1 MLEIAIVLFALL
13 SIANVVVM
21 IVYLRKKQKLQS
33 ALLERDDIER
43 QIAEQRKTLQELT
56 DVLANRITESKKLDV
71 EIEKKRVQSNAE
83 KARYDELLQNLTS
96 AQSTYSTLIE
106 QAEQRYNEEL
116 EELKRKNQEEIDEAN
131 LMTQVAINKVN
142 GQIDDCQKL
151 YASLVA
157 SYQVANKES
166 DARRHVQIS
175 LATREDIDF
184 MLNYVSPRLK
194 NPTII
199 SKLIWSEYFQKPTND
214 MLDYVLPSRDCA
226 GIYKITNDE
235 TKEAYIGRSVSVRK
249 RLTDHIKSSLGIDT
263 IADQH
268 VHQVMREKGIWNFTF
283 ELIEEC
289 PREKLNE
296 REKYYIE
303 FFHTDQYG
311 YNQKAGG

>member
-1 MLEIAIVLFALL
+1 MLKIAISLL
-13 SIANVVVM
+13 SILFIVDVVL
-21 IVYLRKKQKLQS
+21 IAFCLKEKHELSKTNFYNQEEQNQQKKALEEIEQKIALSKQQNQALDKEINNKLAQVS
-33 ALLERDDIER
+33 AAQERYDTLTSNLA
-43 QIAEQRKTLQELT
+43 QIQDTY
-56 DVLANRITESKKLDV
+56 DVLVK
-71 EIEKKRVQSNAE
+71 
-83 KARYDELLQNLTS
+83 
-96 AQSTYSTLIE
+96 
-106 QAEQRYNEEL
+106 QAEQNYVAEL
-116 EELKRKNQEEIDEAN
+116 EELKRKNKEEIDEAN
-131 LMTQVAINKVN
+131 LITQVAINKIN
-142 GQIDDCQKL
+142 GQVDDCQKL
-151 YASLVA
+151 YTSLIS
-157 SYQVANKES
+157 SYQIVNEES

-175 LATREDIDF
+175 LTTREDIDF
-184 MLNYVSPRLK
+184 MLNYVSLRLK

-214 MLDYVLPSRDCA
+214 MLDFVLPSRDCA

-249 RLTDHIKSSLGIDT
+249 RLTDHIKSALGIDT

>member
-1 MLEIAIVLFALL
+1 MLKIAISLL
-13 SIANVVVM
+13 SILFIID
-21 IVYLRKKQKLQS
+21 IVLIALCLKEKHELSKTNFYNQEEQNQQEKALEEIEQKIALNKQQNQ
-33 ALLERDDIER
+33 ALE
-43 QIAEQRKTLQELT
+43 
-56 DVLANRITESKKLDV
+56 V
-71 EIEKKRVQSNAE
+71 EINDKLAQVSAAQE
-83 KARYDELLQNLTS
+83 RYDTLTS
-96 AQSTYSTLIE
+96 NLVQIQDTYDILVK
-106 QAEQRYNEEL
+106 QAEQNYVAEL
-116 EELKRKNQEEIDEAN
+116 EELKRKNKEEIDEAN
-131 LMTQVAINKVN
+131 LIMQVAINKIN
-142 GQIDDCQKL
+142 GQVDDCQKL
-151 YASLVA
+151 YASLIS
-157 SYQVANKES
+157 SYQIANEES
-166 DARRHVQIS
+166 DARRHIQIS
-175 LATREDIDF
+175 LTTREDIDF
-184 MLNYVSPRLK
+184 MLNYVSSRLK

-214 MLDYVLPSRDCA
+214 MLDFVLPSRDCA

-249 RLTDHIKSSLGIDT
+249 RLTDHIKSALGIDT

>member
-1 MLEIAIVLFALL
+1 MLKITISLL
-13 SIANVVVM
+13 SILFIINVVL
-21 IVYLRKKQKLQS
+21 IVLCLKEKHGLSKTNFYNNQQKKALEEIEQKI
-33 ALLERDDIER
+33 ALSKQQNQTLEIEINDKLVQVNAAQER
-43 QIAEQRKTLQELT
+43 YDTLTANLAQIQDTY
-56 DVLANRITESKKLDV
+56 DVLVK
-71 EIEKKRVQSNAE
+71 
-83 KARYDELLQNLTS
+83 
-96 AQSTYSTLIE
+96 
-106 QAEQRYNEEL
+106 QAEQNYVAEL
-116 EELKRKNQEEIDEAN
+116 EELKRKNKEEIDEAN
-131 LMTQVAINKVN
+131 LITQVAINKIN
-142 GQIDDCQKL
+142 GQVDDCQKL
-151 YASLVA
+151 YASLIS
-157 SYQVANKES
+157 SYQIANEES

-184 MLNYVSPRLK
+184 MLNYVSSRLK

-214 MLDYVLPSRDCA
+214 MLDFVLPSRDCA

-249 RLTDHIKSSLGIDT
+249 RLTDHIKSALGIDT

>member
-1 MLEIAIVLFALL
+1 MLKIAISLL
-13 SIANVVVM
+13 SILFIINAVLIVLCLKEKHKLSEANF
-21 IVYLRKKQKLQS
+21 YNQEKQNQQ
-33 ALLERDDIER
+33 E
-43 QIAEQRKTLQELT
+43 KTLKEIEQKIALSKQQNQALEVEINDKLVQVSAAQERYDTLT
-56 DVLANRITESKKLDV
+56 ANLAQIQDTYDVLVK
-71 EIEKKRVQSNAE
+71 
-83 KARYDELLQNLTS
+83 
-96 AQSTYSTLIE
+96 
-106 QAEQRYNEEL
+106 QAEQNYVAEL
-116 EELKRKNQEEIDEAN
+116 EELKRKNKEEIDEAN
-131 LMTQVAINKVN
+131 LITQVAINKIN
-142 GQIDDCQKL
+142 GQVDDCQKL
-151 YASLVA
+151 YASLIS
-157 SYQVANKES
+157 SYQIANEES

-175 LATREDIDF
+175 LTTREDIDF
-184 MLNYVSPRLK
+184 MLNYVSSRLK

-214 MLDYVLPSRDCA
+214 MLDFVLPSRDCA

-249 RLTDHIKSSLGIDT
+249 RLTDHIKSALGIDT

>member
-1 MLEIAIVLFALL
+1 MLEIAIVLFLVLSVADIIVITAYLKKRRKLDEVDLGNQERLNQQQKALEE
-13 SIANVVVM
+13 VE
-21 IVYLRKKQKLQS
+21 QKLASCKQQNH
-33 ALLERDDIER
+33 ALDTEISNKLIQANAIQERYDTLTTNLS
-43 QIAEQRKTLQELT
+43 QIQNTY
-56 DVLANRITESKKLDV
+56 DVLVK
-71 EIEKKRVQSNAE
+71 
-83 KARYDELLQNLTS
+83 
-96 AQSTYSTLIE
+96 
-106 QAEQRYNEEL
+106 QAEQNYAAEL

-157 SYQVANKES
+157 SYQVANEES

>member
-1 MLEIAIVLFALL
+1 MLKIAISLL
-13 SIANVVVM
+13 SILFIIDVVLIM
-21 IVYLRKKQKLQS
+21 LCLKEKHELSKTNFYNQEEQNQQKKALEEIEQKIALNKQQNQALEVEINDKLAQVS
-33 ALLERDDIER
+33 AAQERYDTLTSNLV
-43 QIAEQRKTLQELT
+43 QIQDTY
-56 DVLANRITESKKLDV
+56 DVLVK
-71 EIEKKRVQSNAE
+71 
-83 KARYDELLQNLTS
+83 
-96 AQSTYSTLIE
+96 
-106 QAEQRYNEEL
+106 QAEQNYVAEL
-116 EELKRKNQEEIDEAN
+116 EELKRKNKEEIDEAN
-131 LMTQVAINKVN
+131 LITQVAINKINEQV
-142 GQIDDCQKL
+142 DDCQKL
-151 YASLVA
+151 YASLIS
-157 SYQVANKES
+157 SYQIANEES

-175 LATREDIDF
+175 LTTREDIDF
-184 MLNYVSPRLK
+184 MLNYVSSRLK

-214 MLDYVLPSRDCA
+214 MLDFVLPSRDCA

-249 RLTDHIKSSLGIDT
+249 RLTDHIKSALGIDT

>member
-1 MLEIAIVLFALL
+1 MLKIAIVLFLVL
-13 SIANVVVM
+13 SIADI
-21 IVYLRKKQKLQS
+21 IVIAAYLKKKRELNQIDLSNQEKLNQQRKSLEEVEQKLASCKQQNY
-33 ALLERDDIER
+33 ALDTEISNKLVQVGAI
-43 QIAEQRKTLQELT
+43 QE
-56 DVLANRITESKKLDV
+56 
-71 EIEKKRVQSNAE
+71 
-83 KARYDELLQNLTS
+83 RYDTLTS
-96 AQSTYSTLIE
+96 NLAQIQDTYDILVK
-106 QAEQRYNEEL
+106 QAEQNYVAEL
-116 EELKRKNQEEIDEAN
+116 EELKRKNKEEIDEAN
-131 LMTQVAINKVN
+131 LITQVAINKIN
-142 GQIDDCQKL
+142 GQVDDCQKL
-151 YASLVA
+151 YASLIS
-157 SYQVANKES
+157 SYQIANEES

-175 LATREDIDF
+175 LTTREDIDF
-184 MLNYVSPRLK
+184 MLNYVSSRLK

-214 MLDYVLPSRDCA
+214 MLDFVLPSRDCA

-249 RLTDHIKSSLGIDT
+249 RLTDHIKSALGIDT

>member
-1 MLEIAIVLFALL
+1 MLKVAIVLFLVL
-13 SIANVVVM
+13 SIADI
-21 IVYLRKKQKLQS
+21 IVIAAYLKKKRELNQIDLSNQEKLNQQRKSLEEVEQKLASCKQQNY
-33 ALLERDDIER
+33 ALDTEISNKLVQVGAIQERYDTLTANLA
-43 QIAEQRKTLQELT
+43 QIQDTY
-56 DVLANRITESKKLDV
+56 DVLVK
-71 EIEKKRVQSNAE
+71 
-83 KARYDELLQNLTS
+83 
-96 AQSTYSTLIE
+96 
-106 QAEQRYNEEL
+106 QAEQNYVTEL
-116 EELKRKNQEEIDEAN
+116 EELKRKNKEEIDEAN
-131 LMTQVAINKVN
+131 LITQVAINKINEQV
-142 GQIDDCQKL
+142 DDCQKL
-151 YASLVA
+151 YTSLIS
-157 SYQVANKES
+157 SYQIANEES

-175 LATREDIDF
+175 LTTREDIDF
-184 MLNYVSPRLK
+184 ILNYVSSRLK

-214 MLDYVLPSRDCA
+214 MLDFVLPSRDCA

-249 RLTDHIKSSLGIDT
+249 RLTDHIKSALGIDT

-289 PREKLNE
+289 SREKLNE

>member
-1 MLEIAIVLFALL
+1 MLEIAIVLFLVL
-13 SIANVVVM
+13 SIADVVV
-21 IVYLRKKQKLQS
+21 IAAYLKKKHKLDEIDLGNQERLNQQKKALEEVEQKLASCKQQNYELDAEIS
-33 ALLERDDIER
+33 NKLVQANTIQERYNTLTMNLS
-43 QIAEQRKTLQELT
+43 QIQDTY
-56 DVLANRITESKKLDV
+56 DVLVK
-71 EIEKKRVQSNAE
+71 
-83 KARYDELLQNLTS
+83 
-96 AQSTYSTLIE
+96 
-106 QAEQRYNEEL
+106 QAEQNYTAEL

-131 LMTQVAINKVN
+131 LITQVAINKVN

-151 YASLVA
+151 YASLIA
-157 SYQVANKES
+157 SYQVANEES
-166 DARRHVQIS
+166 DVRRHVQIS

-184 MLNYVSPRLK
+184 MLNYVSSRLK

-214 MLDYVLPSRDCA
+214 MLDYILPSRDCA

-289 PREKLNE
+289 PREKLSE

>member
-1 MLEIAIVLFALL
+1 MLKIAISLL
-13 SIANVVVM
+13 SILFIIDVVL
-21 IVYLRKKQKLQS
+21 IVLCLKEKHELSKTNFYNQEEQNQQKKALEEIKQKI
-33 ALLERDDIER
+33 ALSKQQNQALE
-43 QIAEQRKTLQELT
+43 
-56 DVLANRITESKKLDV
+56 V
-71 EIEKKRVQSNAE
+71 EINDKLAQVSAAQE
-83 KARYDELLQNLTS
+83 RYDTLTSNLT
-96 AQSTYSTLIE
+96 QIQDTYDILVK
-106 QAEQRYNEEL
+106 QAEQNYVAEL
-116 EELKRKNQEEIDEAN
+116 EELKRKNKEEIDEAN
-131 LMTQVAINKVN
+131 LITQVTINKIN
-142 GQIDDCQKL
+142 GQVDDCQKL
-151 YASLVA
+151 YASLIS
-157 SYQVANKES
+157 SYQIANEES

-175 LATREDIDF
+175 LTTREDIDF
-184 MLNYVSPRLK
+184 MLNYVSSRLK

-214 MLDYVLPSRDCA
+214 MLDFVLPSRDCA

-249 RLTDHIKSSLGIDT
+249 RLTDHIKSALGIDT

>member
-1 MLEIAIVLFALL
+1 MLEIAIVLFLVLSVADIIVITAYLKKRRKLDEVDLGNQERLNQQQKALEE
-13 SIANVVVM
+13 VE
-21 IVYLRKKQKLQS
+21 QKLASCKQQNHALDTEISNKLIQVS
-33 ALLERDDIER
+33 AIQERYDTLTTNLS
-43 QIAEQRKTLQELT
+43 QIQNTY
-56 DVLANRITESKKLDV
+56 DVLVK
-71 EIEKKRVQSNAE
+71 
-83 KARYDELLQNLTS
+83 
-96 AQSTYSTLIE
+96 
-106 QAEQRYNEEL
+106 QAEQNYAAEL

-157 SYQVANKES
+157 SYQVANEES

-175 LATREDIDF
+175 TSAREDIDF

-194 NPTII
+194 NPSVI

-289 PREKLNE
+289 AREKLNE

>member
-1 MLEIAIVLFALL
+1 MLEIAIVLFLVL
-13 SIANVVVM
+13 SIVDI
-21 IVYLRKKQKLQS
+21 IVIAAYLKKKHKLDEVDLDNQEKLNQQKKALEEVEQKLASCKQQNS
-33 ALLERDDIER
+33 ALDTEISNKLIQANAIQERYDTLTTNLA
-43 QIAEQRKTLQELT
+43 QIQDTY
-56 DVLANRITESKKLDV
+56 DVLVK
-71 EIEKKRVQSNAE
+71 
-83 KARYDELLQNLTS
+83 
-96 AQSTYSTLIE
+96 
-106 QAEQRYNEEL
+106 QAEQNYEAEL

-131 LMTQVAINKVN
+131 LITQVAINKVN

-157 SYQVANKES
+157 SYQIANEES

-184 MLNYVSPRLK
+184 MLNYVSSRLK

-289 PREKLNE
+289 AREKLNE

>member
-1 MLEIAIVLFALL
+1 MLKVTISLL
-13 SIANVVVM
+13 SILFIINAVLIVLCLKEKHKLSEANFYSQEERNQQEKALEE
-21 IVYLRKKQKLQS
+21 IEQKIALSKQQNQ
-33 ALLERDDIER
+33 A
-43 QIAEQRKTLQELT
+43 
-56 DVLANRITESKKLDV
+56 LDV
-71 EIEKKRVQSNAE
+71 EINDKLAQVSAAQE
-83 KARYDELLQNLTS
+83 RYDTLTANLT
-96 AQSTYSTLIE
+96 QIQDTYDVLVK
-106 QAEQRYNEEL
+106 QAEQNYVAEL
-116 EELKRKNQEEIDEAN
+116 EELKRKNKEEIDEAN
-131 LMTQVAINKVN
+131 LITQVAINKIN
-142 GQIDDCQKL
+142 GQVDDCQKL
-151 YASLVA
+151 YASLIS
-157 SYQVANKES
+157 SYQIANEES

-175 LATREDIDF
+175 LTTREDIDF
-184 MLNYVSPRLK
+184 MLNYVSSRLK

-214 MLDYVLPSRDCA
+214 MLDFVLPSRDCA

-249 RLTDHIKSSLGIDT
+249 RLTDHIKSALGIDT

>member
-1 MLEIAIVLFALL
+1 MLKITISLL
-13 SIANVVVM
+13 SILFIID
-21 IVYLRKKQKLQS
+21 IVLIALYLKEKHELSKTNFYNQEEQNQQEKALEEIEQKIALSKQQNQALEVEINDKLAQVS
-33 ALLERDDIER
+33 AAQERYDTLTSNLA
-43 QIAEQRKTLQELT
+43 QIQDTY
-56 DVLANRITESKKLDV
+56 DVLVK
-71 EIEKKRVQSNAE
+71 
-83 KARYDELLQNLTS
+83 
-96 AQSTYSTLIE
+96 
-106 QAEQRYNEEL
+106 QAEQNYVAEL
-116 EELKRKNQEEIDEAN
+116 EELKRKNKEEIDEAN
-131 LMTQVAINKVN
+131 LITQVAINKIN
-142 GQIDDCQKL
+142 GQVDDCQKL
-151 YASLVA
+151 YASLIS
-157 SYQVANKES
+157 SYQIANEES
-166 DARRHVQIS
+166 DVRRHVQIS
-175 LATREDIDF
+175 LTTREDIDF
-184 MLNYVSPRLK
+184 MLNYVSSRLK

-214 MLDYVLPSRDCA
+214 MLDFVLPSRDCA

-249 RLTDHIKSSLGIDT
+249 RLTDHIKSALGIDT
-263 IADQH
+263 IADQY

>member
-1 MLEIAIVLFALL
+1 MLKIAISLL
-13 SIANVVVM
+13 SILFIIDVVL
-21 IVYLRKKQKLQS
+21 IVLCLKEKRELSKTNFYNQEEQNQQKKALEEIEQKI
-33 ALLERDDIER
+33 ALSKQQNQALE
-43 QIAEQRKTLQELT
+43 
-56 DVLANRITESKKLDV
+56 V
-71 EIEKKRVQSNAE
+71 EINDKLAQVSAAQE
-83 KARYDELLQNLTS
+83 RYDTLTSNLT
-96 AQSTYSTLIE
+96 QIQDTYDILVK
-106 QAEQRYNEEL
+106 QAEQNYVAEL
-116 EELKRKNQEEIDEAN
+116 EELKRKNKEEIDEAN
-131 LMTQVAINKVN
+131 LITQVAINKIN
-142 GQIDDCQKL
+142 GQVDDCQKL
-151 YASLVA
+151 YASLIS
-157 SYQVANKES
+157 SYQIANEES

-175 LATREDIDF
+175 LTTREDIDF
-184 MLNYVSPRLK
+184 MLNYVSSRLK

-214 MLDYVLPSRDCA
+214 MLDFVLPSRDCA

-249 RLTDHIKSSLGIDT
+249 RLTDHIKSALGIDT

>member
-1 MLEIAIVLFALL
+1 MLKIAISLL
-13 SIANVVVM
+13 SILFIIDVVLIVLCLKEKRKLSKTNFYNQEEQNQQKKALEEIEQKIALSKQQNQALEAEINDKLVQVNAAQERYDTLTAN
-21 IVYLRKKQKLQS
+21 LT
-33 ALLERDDIER
+33 
-43 QIAEQRKTLQELT
+43 QIQDTY
-56 DVLANRITESKKLDV
+56 DVLVK
-71 EIEKKRVQSNAE
+71 
-83 KARYDELLQNLTS
+83 
-96 AQSTYSTLIE
+96 
-106 QAEQRYNEEL
+106 QAEQNYVAEL
-116 EELKRKNQEEIDEAN
+116 EELKRKNKEEIDEAN
-131 LMTQVAINKVN
+131 LITQVAINKIN
-142 GQIDDCQKL
+142 GQVDDCQKL
-151 YASLVA
+151 YASLIS
-157 SYQVANKES
+157 SYQIANEES

-175 LATREDIDF
+175 LTTREDIDF
-184 MLNYVSPRLK
+184 MLNYVSSRLK

-214 MLDYVLPSRDCA
+214 MLDFVLPSRDCA

-249 RLTDHIKSSLGIDT
+249 RLTDHIKSALGIDT

>member
-1 MLEIAIVLFALL
+1 MLEIAIVLFLVL
-13 SIANVVVM
+13 SVADVVV
-21 IVYLRKKQKLQS
+21 ITAYLKKKRKLDEVDLDNQERLNQQKKALEEVEQKLASYKQQNYALDTEISNKLIQAS
-33 ALLERDDIER
+33 AIQERYDTLTTNLA
-43 QIAEQRKTLQELT
+43 QIQDTY
-56 DVLANRITESKKLDV
+56 DVLVK
-71 EIEKKRVQSNAE
+71 
-83 KARYDELLQNLTS
+83 
-96 AQSTYSTLIE
+96 
-106 QAEQRYNEEL
+106 QAEQNYTAEL

-131 LMTQVAINKVN
+131 LATQVAINKVN

-157 SYQVANKES
+157 SYQIANEES

-194 NPTII
+194 NPIII

-289 PREKLNE
+289 SREKLNE

>member
-1 MLEIAIVLFALL
+1 MLEIAIVLFLVL
-13 SIANVVVM
+13 SIVDI
-21 IVYLRKKQKLQS
+21 IVIAAYLKKKHKLDEVDLDNQEKLNQQKKALEEVEQKLASCKQQNS
-33 ALLERDDIER
+33 ALDTEISNKLIQANAIQERYDTLTTNLA
-43 QIAEQRKTLQELT
+43 QIQDTY
-56 DVLANRITESKKLDV
+56 DVLVK
-71 EIEKKRVQSNAE
+71 
-83 KARYDELLQNLTS
+83 
-96 AQSTYSTLIE
+96 
-106 QAEQRYNEEL
+106 QAEQNYTAEL

-131 LMTQVAINKVN
+131 LATQIAINRVN

-157 SYQVANKES
+157 SYQVANEES

-268 VHQVMREKGIWNFTF
+268 VHRVMREKGIWNFTF

-289 PREKLNE
+289 AREKLNE

>member
-1 MLEIAIVLFALL
+1 MLKIAISLL
-13 SIANVVVM
+13 SILFIINVVL
-21 IVYLRKKQKLQS
+21 IVLCLKEKRKLSKTNFYNQEEQNQQKKALEEIEQKIALSKQQHQALEVEINDKLVQVN
-33 ALLERDDIER
+33 AAQERYDTLTANLA
-43 QIAEQRKTLQELT
+43 QIQDTY
-56 DVLANRITESKKLDV
+56 DVLVK
-71 EIEKKRVQSNAE
+71 
-83 KARYDELLQNLTS
+83 
-96 AQSTYSTLIE
+96 
-106 QAEQRYNEEL
+106 QAEQNYVAEL
-116 EELKRKNQEEIDEAN
+116 EELKRKNKEEIDEAN
-131 LMTQVAINKVN
+131 LITQVAINKIN
-142 GQIDDCQKL
+142 GQVDDCQKL
-151 YASLVA
+151 YASLIS
-157 SYQVANKES
+157 SYQIANEES

-175 LATREDIDF
+175 LTTREDIDF
-184 MLNYVSPRLK
+184 MLNYVSSRLK
-194 NPTII
+194 NPTIV

-214 MLDYVLPSRDCA
+214 MLDFVLPSRDCA

-249 RLTDHIKSSLGIDT
+249 RLTDHIKSALGIDT

>member
-1 MLEIAIVLFALL
+1 MLEIAIVLFLVLSVADIVVIAAYLKKKHKLDEVDLDNQERLNQQKKALEE
-13 SIANVVVM
+13 VE
-21 IVYLRKKQKLQS
+21 QKLASCKQQNYTLDTEIS
-33 ALLERDDIER
+33 NKLIQANAIQERYDTLTTNLS
-43 QIAEQRKTLQELT
+43 QIQNTY
-56 DVLANRITESKKLDV
+56 DVLVK
-71 EIEKKRVQSNAE
+71 
-83 KARYDELLQNLTS
+83 
-96 AQSTYSTLIE
+96 
-106 QAEQRYNEEL
+106 QAEQNYAAEL

-131 LMTQVAINKVN
+131 LTTQITINKVN

-157 SYQVANKES
+157 SYQIANEES

-194 NPTII
+194 NPAII

>member
-1 MLEIAIVLFALL
+1 MLEIAIVLFLVL
-13 SIANVVVM
+13 SIVDI
-21 IVYLRKKQKLQS
+21 IVIAAYLKKKHKLDEVDLDNQEKLNQQKKALEEVEQKLASCKQQNS
-33 ALLERDDIER
+33 ALDTEISNKLIQANAIQERYDTLTTNLA
-43 QIAEQRKTLQELT
+43 QIQDTY
-56 DVLANRITESKKLDV
+56 DVLVK
-71 EIEKKRVQSNAE
+71 
-83 KARYDELLQNLTS
+83 
-96 AQSTYSTLIE
+96 
-106 QAEQRYNEEL
+106 QAEQNYEAEL

-131 LMTQVAINKVN
+131 LITQVAINKVN

-157 SYQVANKES
+157 SYQIANEES

-289 PREKLNE
+289 AREKLNE

>member
-1 MLEIAIVLFALL
+1 MLKIAIVLFLVL
-13 SIANVVVM
+13 SIADI
-21 IVYLRKKQKLQS
+21 IVIAAYLKKKRELNQIDLSNQEKLNQQRKSLEEVEQKLASCIQQNY
-33 ALLERDDIER
+33 ALDTEISNKLVQVGAIQERYDTLTANLT
-43 QIAEQRKTLQELT
+43 QIQDTY
-56 DVLANRITESKKLDV
+56 DVLVK
-71 EIEKKRVQSNAE
+71 
-83 KARYDELLQNLTS
+83 
-96 AQSTYSTLIE
+96 
-106 QAEQRYNEEL
+106 QAEQNYVAEL
-116 EELKRKNQEEIDEAN
+116 EELKRKNKEEIDEAN
-131 LMTQVAINKVN
+131 LITQVAINKINEQV
-142 GQIDDCQKL
+142 DDCQKL
-151 YASLVA
+151 YASLIS
-157 SYQVANKES
+157 SYQIANEES

-175 LATREDIDF
+175 LTTREDIDF
-184 MLNYVSPRLK
+184 MLNYVSSRLK

-214 MLDYVLPSRDCA
+214 MLDFVLPSRDCA

-249 RLTDHIKSSLGIDT
+249 RLTDHIKSALGIDT

>member
-1 MLEIAIVLFALL
+1 MLKIAISLL
-13 SIANVVVM
+13 SILFIINVVL
-21 IVYLRKKQKLQS
+21 IVLCLKEKRKLSKTNFYNQEEQNQQKKALEEIEQKIALSKQQHQALEVEINDKLVQVN
-33 ALLERDDIER
+33 AAQERYDTLTANLA
-43 QIAEQRKTLQELT
+43 QIQDTY
-56 DVLANRITESKKLDV
+56 DVLVK
-71 EIEKKRVQSNAE
+71 
-83 KARYDELLQNLTS
+83 
-96 AQSTYSTLIE
+96 
-106 QAEQRYNEEL
+106 QAEQNYVAEL
-116 EELKRKNQEEIDEAN
+116 EELKRKNKEEIDEAN
-131 LMTQVAINKVN
+131 LITQVAINKIN
-142 GQIDDCQKL
+142 GQVDDCQKL
-151 YASLVA
+151 YASLIS
-157 SYQVANKES
+157 SYQIANEES

-175 LATREDIDF
+175 LTTREDIDF
-184 MLNYVSPRLK
+184 MLNYVSSRLK

-214 MLDYVLPSRDCA
+214 MLDFVLPSRDCA

-249 RLTDHIKSSLGIDT
+249 RLTDHIKSALGIDT

>member
-1 MLEIAIVLFALL
+1 MLKIAISLL
-13 SIANVVVM
+13 SILFIIDVVLIVLCLKEKRKLSKTNFYNQEEQNQQKKALEEIEQKIALSKQQNQALEAEINDKLVQVNAAQERYDTLTAN
-21 IVYLRKKQKLQS
+21 LT
-33 ALLERDDIER
+33 
-43 QIAEQRKTLQELT
+43 QIQDTY
-56 DVLANRITESKKLDV
+56 DVLVK
-71 EIEKKRVQSNAE
+71 
-83 KARYDELLQNLTS
+83 
-96 AQSTYSTLIE
+96 
-106 QAEQRYNEEL
+106 QAEQNYVAEL
-116 EELKRKNQEEIDEAN
+116 EELKRKNKEEIDEAN
-131 LMTQVAINKVN
+131 LITQVAINKIN
-142 GQIDDCQKL
+142 GQVDDCQKL
-151 YASLVA
+151 YVSLIS
-157 SYQVANKES
+157 SYQIANEES

-175 LATREDIDF
+175 LTTREDIDF
-184 MLNYVSPRLK
+184 MLNYVSSRLK

-214 MLDYVLPSRDCA
+214 MLDFVLPSRDCA

-249 RLTDHIKSSLGIDT
+249 RLTDHIKSALGIDT

>member
-1 MLEIAIVLFALL
+1 MLKIAISLL
-13 SIANVVVM
+13 SILFIIDVVL
-21 IVYLRKKQKLQS
+21 IVLCLKEKRKLSKTNFYNQEEQNQQKKALEEIKQKI
-33 ALLERDDIER
+33 ALSKQQNQALEVEINDKLVQVNAAQER
-43 QIAEQRKTLQELT
+43 YDTLTANLAQIQDTY
-56 DVLANRITESKKLDV
+56 DVLVK
-71 EIEKKRVQSNAE
+71 
-83 KARYDELLQNLTS
+83 
-96 AQSTYSTLIE
+96 
-106 QAEQRYNEEL
+106 QAEQNYVAEL
-116 EELKRKNQEEIDEAN
+116 EELKRKNKEEIDEAN
-131 LMTQVAINKVN
+131 LITQVAINKIN
-142 GQIDDCQKL
+142 GQVDDCQKL
-151 YASLVA
+151 YASLIS
-157 SYQVANKES
+157 SYQIANEES

-175 LATREDIDF
+175 LTTREDIDF
-184 MLNYVSPRLK
+184 MLNYVSLRLK

-214 MLDYVLPSRDCA
+214 MLNFVLPSRDCA

-249 RLTDHIKSSLGIDT
+249 RLTDHIKSALGIDT

>member
-1 MLEIAIVLFALL
+1 MLKIAIVLFLVL
-13 SIANVVVM
+13 SIADI
-21 IVYLRKKQKLQS
+21 IVIAAYLKKKRELNQIDLSNQEKLNQQRKSLEEVEQKLASCKQQNY
-33 ALLERDDIER
+33 ALDTEISNKLVQVGAI
-43 QIAEQRKTLQELT
+43 QE
-56 DVLANRITESKKLDV
+56 
-71 EIEKKRVQSNAE
+71 
-83 KARYDELLQNLTS
+83 RYDTLTTNL
-96 AQSTYSTLIE
+96 AQIQDTYDTLVK
-106 QAEQRYNEEL
+106 QAEQNYAAEL
-116 EELKRKNQEEIDEAN
+116 EELKRKNKEEIDEAN
-131 LMTQVAINKVN
+131 LITQVAINKIN
-142 GQIDDCQKL
+142 GQVDDCQKL
-151 YASLVA
+151 YASLIS
-157 SYQVANKES
+157 SYQIANEES

-175 LATREDIDF
+175 LTTREDIDF
-184 MLNYVSPRLK
+184 MLNYVSSRLK
-194 NPTII
+194 NPAII

-214 MLDYVLPSRDCA
+214 MLDFVLPSRDCA

-249 RLTDHIKSSLGIDT
+249 RLTDHIKSALGIDT

-289 PREKLNE
+289 SREKLNE

>member
-1 MLEIAIVLFALL
+1 MLEIAIVLFLVL
-13 SIANVVVM
+13 SIVNI
-21 IVYLRKKQKLQS
+21 IVIAAYLKKKRKLDEVDLDNQERLNQQKKALAEVEQKLASCKQQNYTLDTEISNKLIQAS
-33 ALLERDDIER
+33 AIQERYDTLTTNLS
-43 QIAEQRKTLQELT
+43 QIQDTY
-56 DVLANRITESKKLDV
+56 DVLVK
-71 EIEKKRVQSNAE
+71 
-83 KARYDELLQNLTS
+83 
-96 AQSTYSTLIE
+96 
-106 QAEQRYNEEL
+106 QAEQNYAAEL

-157 SYQVANKES
+157 SYQVANEES

>member
-1 MLEIAIVLFALL
+1 MLEIAIVLFLVL
-13 SIANVVVM
+13 SVADVVV
-21 IVYLRKKQKLQS
+21 ITAYLKKKRKLDEVDLDNQERLNQQKKALEEVEQKLASYKQQNYALDTEISNKLIQAS
-33 ALLERDDIER
+33 AIQERYDTLTTNLA
-43 QIAEQRKTLQELT
+43 QIQDTY
-56 DVLANRITESKKLDV
+56 DVLVK
-71 EIEKKRVQSNAE
+71 
-83 KARYDELLQNLTS
+83 
-96 AQSTYSTLIE
+96 
-106 QAEQRYNEEL
+106 QAEQNYTAEL

-131 LMTQVAINKVN
+131 LATQVAINKVN

-157 SYQVANKES
+157 SYQIANEES

-194 NPTII
+194 NPIII

-289 PREKLNE
+289 AREKLNE

>member
-1 MLEIAIVLFALL
+1 MLKITISLL
-13 SIANVVVM
+13 SILFIID
-21 IVYLRKKQKLQS
+21 IVLIALYLKEKHELSKTNFYNQEEQNQQKKALEEIKQKIALSKQQNQALEVEINDKLAQVS
-33 ALLERDDIER
+33 AAQERYDTLTSNLA
-43 QIAEQRKTLQELT
+43 QIQDTY
-56 DVLANRITESKKLDV
+56 DVLVK
-71 EIEKKRVQSNAE
+71 
-83 KARYDELLQNLTS
+83 
-96 AQSTYSTLIE
+96 
-106 QAEQRYNEEL
+106 QAEQNYVAEL
-116 EELKRKNQEEIDEAN
+116 EELKRKNKEEIDEAN
-131 LMTQVAINKVN
+131 LITQVAINKIN
-142 GQIDDCQKL
+142 GQVDDCQKL
-151 YASLVA
+151 YASLIS
-157 SYQVANKES
+157 SYQIANEES
-166 DARRHVQIS
+166 DVRRHVQIS
-175 LATREDIDF
+175 LTTREDIDF
-184 MLNYVSPRLK
+184 MLNYVSSRLK

-214 MLDYVLPSRDCA
+214 MLDFILPSRDCA

-249 RLTDHIKSSLGIDT
+249 RLTDHIKSALGIDT

>member
-1 MLEIAIVLFALL
+1 MLKVAISLL
-13 SIANVVVM
+13 SILFIINAVLIVLCLKEKHKLSEANF
-21 IVYLRKKQKLQS
+21 YNQEKQNQQ
-33 ALLERDDIER
+33 E
-43 QIAEQRKTLQELT
+43 KTLKEIEQKIALSKQQNQALDKEINDKLVQVNAAQERYDTLT
-56 DVLANRITESKKLDV
+56 ANLAQIQDTYDVLVK
-71 EIEKKRVQSNAE
+71 
-83 KARYDELLQNLTS
+83 
-96 AQSTYSTLIE
+96 
-106 QAEQRYNEEL
+106 QAEQNYVAEL
-116 EELKRKNQEEIDEAN
+116 EELKRKNKEEIDEAN
-131 LMTQVAINKVN
+131 LITQVAINKIN
-142 GQIDDCQKL
+142 GQVDDCQKL
-151 YASLVA
+151 YASLIS
-157 SYQVANKES
+157 SYQIANEES

-175 LATREDIDF
+175 LTTREDIDF
-184 MLNYVSPRLK
+184 MLNYVSSRLK

-214 MLDYVLPSRDCA
+214 MLDFVLPSRDCA

-249 RLTDHIKSSLGIDT
+249 RLTDHIKSALGIDT

-289 PREKLNE
+289 SREKLNE

>member
-1 MLEIAIVLFALL
+1 MLNIALIILGFLFIFSFILL
-13 SIANVVVM
+13 GY
-21 IVYLRKKQKLQS
+21 YLKRKQKLSNFYRREKYDQQEK
-33 ALLERDDIER
+33 LL
-43 QIAEQRKTLQELT
+43 K
-56 DVLANRITESKKLDV
+56 
-71 EIEKKRVQSNAE
+71 EIEQKILLNKERSQDLDKEINDKLAQVSTVQE
-83 KARYDELLQNLTS
+83 RYDTLTANL
-96 AQSTYSTLIE
+96 AQIQDTYDILVK
-106 QAEQRYNEEL
+106 QAEQNYVAEL
-116 EELKRKNQEEIDEAN
+116 EELKRKNKEEIDEAN
-131 LMTQVAINKVN
+131 LITQVAINKIN
-142 GQIDDCQKL
+142 GQVDDCQKL
-151 YASLVA
+151 YASLIS
-157 SYQVANKES
+157 SYQIANEES

-175 LATREDIDF
+175 LTTREDIDF
-184 MLNYVSPRLK
+184 MLNYVSSRLK

-214 MLDYVLPSRDCA
+214 MLDFVLPSRDCA

-249 RLTDHIKSSLGIDT
+249 RLTDHIKSALGIDT

-289 PREKLNE
+289 SREKLNE

>member
-1 MLEIAIVLFALL
+1 MLKIAIVLFLVL
-13 SIANVVVM
+13 SIADI
-21 IVYLRKKQKLQS
+21 IVIAAYLKKKHELNQIDLSNQEKLNQQRKSLEEVEQKLASCKQQNY
-33 ALLERDDIER
+33 ALDTEISNKLVQVGAIQERYDTLTTNLA
-43 QIAEQRKTLQELT
+43 QIQDTY
-56 DVLANRITESKKLDV
+56 DVLVK
-71 EIEKKRVQSNAE
+71 
-83 KARYDELLQNLTS
+83 
-96 AQSTYSTLIE
+96 
-106 QAEQRYNEEL
+106 QAEQNYVAEL
-116 EELKRKNQEEIDEAN
+116 EELKRKNKEKIDEAN
-131 LMTQVAINKVN
+131 LITQVAINKIN
-142 GQIDDCQKL
+142 GQVDDCQKL
-151 YASLVA
+151 YASLIS
-157 SYQVANKES
+157 SYQIANEES

-175 LATREDIDF
+175 LTTREDIDF
-184 MLNYVSPRLK
+184 MLNYVSSRLK

-214 MLDYVLPSRDCA
+214 MLDFVLPSRDCA

-249 RLTDHIKSSLGIDT
+249 RLNDHIKSALGIDT

>member
-1 MLEIAIVLFALL
+1 MLKITISLL
-13 SIANVVVM
+13 SILFIINVVL
-21 IVYLRKKQKLQS
+21 IVLCLKEKHELSKTNSYNQEEQNQQKKALEEIKQKI
-33 ALLERDDIER
+33 ALNKQQNQALE
-43 QIAEQRKTLQELT
+43 
-56 DVLANRITESKKLDV
+56 V
-71 EIEKKRVQSNAE
+71 EINDKLVQVNAVQE
-83 KARYDELLQNLTS
+83 RYDTLTSNLT
-96 AQSTYSTLIE
+96 QIQDTYDILVK
-106 QAEQRYNEEL
+106 QAEQNYVAEL
-116 EELKRKNQEEIDEAN
+116 EELKRKNKEEIDEAN
-131 LMTQVAINKVN
+131 LITQVAINKIN
-142 GQIDDCQKL
+142 GQVDDCQKL
-151 YASLVA
+151 YTSLIS
-157 SYQVANKES
+157 SYQIANEES

-184 MLNYVSPRLK
+184 MLNYVSLRLK

-214 MLDYVLPSRDCA
+214 MLDFVLPSRDCA

-249 RLTDHIKSSLGIDT
+249 RLTDHIKSALGIDT

-283 ELIEEC
+283 ELVEEC

>member
-1 MLEIAIVLFALL
+1 MLKIAISLL
-13 SIANVVVM
+13 SILFIVDVVL
-21 IVYLRKKQKLQS
+21 IAFCLKEKHELSKTNFYNQEEQNQQKKALEEIEQKIALSKQQNQALDKEINNKLAQVS
-33 ALLERDDIER
+33 AAQERYDTLTSNLA
-43 QIAEQRKTLQELT
+43 QIQDTY
-56 DVLANRITESKKLDV
+56 DVLVK
-71 EIEKKRVQSNAE
+71 
-83 KARYDELLQNLTS
+83 
-96 AQSTYSTLIE
+96 
-106 QAEQRYNEEL
+106 QAEQNYVAEL
-116 EELKRKNQEEIDEAN
+116 EELKRKNKEEIDEAN
-131 LMTQVAINKVN
+131 LITQVAINKIN
-142 GQIDDCQKL
+142 GQVDDCQKL
-151 YASLVA
+151 YTSLIS
-157 SYQVANKES
+157 SYQIANEES

-175 LATREDIDF
+175 LTTREDIDF
-184 MLNYVSPRLK
+184 MLNYVSSRLK

-214 MLDYVLPSRDCA
+214 MLDFVLPSRDCA

-249 RLTDHIKSSLGIDT
+249 RLTDHIKSALGIDT

>member
-1 MLEIAIVLFALL
+1 MLKVAISLL
-13 SIANVVVM
+13 SILFIINVVL
-21 IVYLRKKQKLQS
+21 IVLCLKEKHELSEANFYNQEKQNQQ
-33 ALLERDDIER
+33 E
-43 QIAEQRKTLQELT
+43 KTLKEIEQKIALSKQQNQALDKEINDKLVQVNAAQERYDTLT
-56 DVLANRITESKKLDV
+56 ANLTQIQDTYDVLVK
-71 EIEKKRVQSNAE
+71 
-83 KARYDELLQNLTS
+83 
-96 AQSTYSTLIE
+96 
-106 QAEQRYNEEL
+106 QAEQNYVAEL
-116 EELKRKNQEEIDEAN
+116 EELKRKNKEEIDEAN
-131 LMTQVAINKVN
+131 LITQVAINKIN
-142 GQIDDCQKL
+142 GQVDDCQKL
-151 YASLVA
+151 YASLIS
-157 SYQVANKES
+157 SYQIANEES

-175 LATREDIDF
+175 LTTREDIDF
-184 MLNYVSPRLK
+184 MLNYVSSRLK

-214 MLDYVLPSRDCA
+214 MLDFVLPSRDCA

-249 RLTDHIKSSLGIDT
+249 RLTDHIKSALGIDT

-268 VHQVMREKGIWNFTF
+268 VHQVMREEGIWNFTF

>member
-1 MLEIAIVLFALL
+1 MLKIAIVLFLVL
-13 SIANVVVM
+13 SIADI
-21 IVYLRKKQKLQS
+21 IVIAAYLKKKRELNQIDLSNQEKLNQQRKSLEEVEQKLASCKQQNY
-33 ALLERDDIER
+33 ALDTEISNKLVQVGAI
-43 QIAEQRKTLQELT
+43 QE
-56 DVLANRITESKKLDV
+56 
-71 EIEKKRVQSNAE
+71 
-83 KARYDELLQNLTS
+83 RYDTLTTNL
-96 AQSTYSTLIE
+96 AQIQDTYDTLVK
-106 QAEQRYNEEL
+106 QAEQNYVAEL
-116 EELKRKNQEEIDEAN
+116 EELKRKNKEEIDEAN
-131 LMTQVAINKVN
+131 LITQVAINKIN
-142 GQIDDCQKL
+142 GQVDDCQKL
-151 YASLVA
+151 YASLIS
-157 SYQVANKES
+157 SYQIANEES
-166 DARRHVQIS
+166 DVRRHVQIS
-175 LATREDIDF
+175 LTTREDIDF
-184 MLNYVSPRLK
+184 MLNYVSLRLK
-194 NPTII
+194 NPAII

-214 MLDYVLPSRDCA
+214 MLDFVLPSRDCA

-249 RLTDHIKSSLGIDT
+249 RLTDHIKSALGIDT

>member
-1 MLEIAIVLFALL
+1 MLEIAIVLFLVL
-13 SIANVVVM
+13 SIVDIVV
-21 IVYLRKKQKLQS
+21 IAAYLKKKRKLDKVDLDNQERLNQQKKALEEVEQKLASCKQQNYDLDTEIS
-33 ALLERDDIER
+33 NKLIQANAIQERYDTLTTNLS
-43 QIAEQRKTLQELT
+43 QIQNTY
-56 DVLANRITESKKLDV
+56 DVLVK
-71 EIEKKRVQSNAE
+71 
-83 KARYDELLQNLTS
+83 
-96 AQSTYSTLIE
+96 
-106 QAEQRYNEEL
+106 QAEQNYAAEL

-157 SYQVANKES
+157 SYQVANEES

-194 NPTII
+194 NPIII

>member
-1 MLEIAIVLFALL
+1 MLKIAISLL
-13 SIANVVVM
+13 SILFIINVVL
-21 IVYLRKKQKLQS
+21 IALCLKEKHKLSKTNFYNQEEQNQQKKALEEIEQKI
-33 ALLERDDIER
+33 ALSKQQNQVLEVEINDKLVQVNAAQER
-43 QIAEQRKTLQELT
+43 YDTLTANLAQIQDTY
-56 DVLANRITESKKLDV
+56 DVLVK
-71 EIEKKRVQSNAE
+71 
-83 KARYDELLQNLTS
+83 
-96 AQSTYSTLIE
+96 
-106 QAEQRYNEEL
+106 QAEQNYAAEL
-116 EELKRKNQEEIDEAN
+116 EELKRKNKEEIDEAN
-131 LMTQVAINKVN
+131 LITQVALNKIN
-142 GQIDDCQKL
+142 GQVDDCQKL
-151 YASLVA
+151 YASLIS
-157 SYQVANKES
+157 SYQIANEES

-175 LATREDIDF
+175 LTTREDIDF
-184 MLNYVSPRLK
+184 MLNYVSSRLK

-214 MLDYVLPSRDCA
+214 MLDFVLPSRDCA

-249 RLTDHIKSSLGIDT
+249 RLTDHIKSALGIDT